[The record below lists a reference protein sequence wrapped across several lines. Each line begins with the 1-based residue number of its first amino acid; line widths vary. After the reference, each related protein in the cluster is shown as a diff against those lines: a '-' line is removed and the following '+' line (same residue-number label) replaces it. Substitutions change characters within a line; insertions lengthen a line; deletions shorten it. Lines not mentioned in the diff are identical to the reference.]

1 MITIFDIKFTSSEG
15 LRKALN
21 LWGSK
26 WCAKVD
32 IKDLLRMAFPECT
45 DAEIKANL
53 KYFTEHSFF
62 KQRPVVTKAIYENYC
77 AEFGCSLPFD
87 YNGFIYEDKKEVESN
102 SNNELLAK
110 KEEEKKNQ
118 QPKVEEEK
126 KNQQPKVEV
135 MNQQNDEY
143 NQIKKMLLNEIAL
156 IQDAKNYTNAD
167 GEVDLQKADM
177 LFKRAEAVNNIAGSL
192 NDMKKTEIEAKK
204 LQLDAVR
211 TALSHGY
218 EVKVNGNLLGVEIK

>member
-32 IKDLLRMAFPECT
+32 IKDLLRMAFPEL
-45 DAEIKANL
+45 DDSAIKKNL
-53 KYFTEHSFF
+53 IHFSENGIF
-62 KQRPVVTKAIYENYC
+62 KTKPVAPNSIYKNYKL
-77 AEFGCSLPFD
+77 EFGCSLPFD

-110 KEEEKKNQ
+110 KEE
-118 QPKVEEEK
+118 K

-156 IQDAKNYTNAD
+156 IQNSDNYTNAD

-204 LQLDAVR
+204 LQLDAVK

>member
-1 MITIFDIKFTSSEG
+1 
-15 LRKALN
+15 
-21 LWGSK
+21 
-26 WCAKVD
+26 
-32 IKDLLRMAFPECT
+32 MAFPSL
-45 DAEIKANL
+45 DANQIKKVL
-53 KYFTEHSFF
+53 LSFIDTGKF
-62 KQRPVVTKAIYENYC
+62 SIPPSPPKAIYENYC

-118 QPKVEEEK
+118 QPKVEIMDI
-126 KNQQPKVEV
+126 NT
-135 MNQQNDEY
+135 QQNDEY

>member
-1 MITIFDIKFTSSEG
+1 MITIFEIKFSSSEY

-21 LWGSK
+21 IWGCK
-26 WCAKVD
+26 WCEKAD
-32 IKDLLRMAFPECT
+32 IKDLLRMAFPEST
-45 DAEIKANL
+45 DTEIKKNL
-53 KYFTEHSFF
+53 MYFLDHGSFKTKPVGPNVIYKNY
-62 KQRPVVTKAIYENYC
+62 KQ
-77 AEFGCSLPFD
+77 EFGCTLPFD
-87 YNGFIYEDKKEVESN
+87 FNGHIY
-102 SNNELLAK
+102 
-110 KEEEKKNQ
+110 EEEKPEPKPVEIKHEEKP
-118 QPKVEEEK
+118 QPLKVET
-126 KNQQPKVEV
+126 

-218 EVKVNGNLLGVEIK
+218 EVKVNGNLLGVEIEHSR

>member
-32 IKDLLRMAFPECT
+32 IKDLLRMAFPEL
-45 DAEIKANL
+45 DDSAIKKNL
-53 KYFTEHSFF
+53 IHFSENGIF
-62 KQRPVVTKAIYENYC
+62 KTKPVAPNSIYKNYKL
-77 AEFGCSLPFD
+77 EFGCSLPFD

-110 KEEEKKNQ
+110 KEE
-118 QPKVEEEK
+118 K

-135 MNQQNDEY
+135 MDQQNDEY
-143 NQIKKMLLNEIAL
+143 NQIKKMLPNEIAL

-204 LQLDAVR
+204 LQLDAVK

-218 EVKVNGNLLGVEIK
+218 DVKVNGNLLGVEIK

>member
-1 MITIFDIKFTSSEG
+1 MITIFGIKFTSSEG

-32 IKDLLRMAFPECT
+32 IKDLLRMAFPEL
-45 DAEIKANL
+45 DDSDIKKNL
-53 KYFTEHSFF
+53 IHFSENGIF
-62 KQRPVVTKAIYENYC
+62 KSKPVGPNSIYKNYKL
-77 AEFGCSLPFD
+77 EFGCTLPFD
-87 YNGFIYEDKKEVESN
+87 FNGHIY
-102 SNNELLAK
+102 
-110 KEEEKKNQ
+110 EEEKTEPKPVEIKHEEKP
-118 QPKVEEEK
+118 QPLKVET
-126 KNQQPKVEV
+126 

-156 IQDAKNYTNAD
+156 IQDTKNYTNEN
-167 GEVDLQKADM
+167 GEVDLQKANM

-218 EVKVNGNLLGVEIK
+218 DVKVNGNLLGVEIK

>member
-32 IKDLLRMAFPECT
+32 IKDLLRMAFPEL
-45 DAEIKANL
+45 DDSAIKKNL
-53 KYFTEHSFF
+53 IHFSENGIF
-62 KQRPVVTKAIYENYC
+62 KTKPVTPNSIYTNYKL
-77 AEFGCSLPFD
+77 EFGCSLPFD

-118 QPKVEEEK
+118 QPKVE
-126 KNQQPKVEV
+126 V
-135 MNQQNDEY
+135 MNQQSDEY
-143 NQIKKMLLNEIAL
+143 TQIKKMLLNEIAL

-192 NDMKKTEIEAKK
+192 NDMKKTEIEVKK

>member
-15 LRKALN
+15 LRKTLN

-32 IKDLLRMAFPECT
+32 IKDLLRMAFPEL
-45 DAEIKANL
+45 DDSAIKKNL
-53 KYFTEHSFF
+53 IHFTENGIF
-62 KQRPVVTKAIYENYC
+62 KTKPVTPNSIYKNYKL
-77 AEFGCSLPFD
+77 EFGCSLPFD

-110 KEEEKKNQ
+110 KEE
-118 QPKVEEEK
+118 VEK

-204 LQLDAVR
+204 LQLDAVK

-218 EVKVNGNLLGVEIK
+218 DIKVNGNLLGVEIK

>member
-1 MITIFDIKFTSSEG
+1 MITIFDIKFTSSEE

-32 IKDLLRMAFPECT
+32 IKDLLRMAFPEL
-45 DAEIKANL
+45 DDSAIKKNL
-53 KYFTEHSFF
+53 IHFTENGIF
-62 KQRPVVTKAIYENYC
+62 KTKPVTPNSIYRNYKL
-77 AEFGCSLPFD
+77 EFGCSLPFD

-118 QPKVEEEK
+118 QPKVE
-126 KNQQPKVEV
+126 V
-135 MNQQNDEY
+135 MNQQNNEY

-204 LQLDAVR
+204 LQLDAVK

-218 EVKVNGNLLGVEIK
+218 DVKVNGNLLGVEIEHSR

>member
-1 MITIFDIKFTSSEG
+1 MITIFGIKFTSSEE
-15 LRKALN
+15 LRKDLN

-32 IKDLLRMAFPECT
+32 IKDLLRMAFPEST
-45 DAEIKANL
+45 DTEIKKNL
-53 KYFTEHSFF
+53 MYYLEHGRF
-62 KQRPVVTKAIYENYC
+62 KLAPVVPKAIYENYC

-87 YNGFIYEDKKEVESN
+87 FNGFIYEDKKEVESD

-118 QPKVEEEK
+118 QPKVEIMDIK
-126 KNQQPKVEV
+126 T
-135 MNQQNDEY
+135 QQNDEMAK
-143 NQIKKMLLNEIAL
+143 IKQMLLDEIAL

-177 LFKRAEAVNNIAGSL
+177 LFKRAETVNNIAGSL

-204 LQLDAVR
+204 LQLDAVK

-218 EVKVNGNLLGVEIK
+218 DVKVNGNLLGVEIK

>member
-1 MITIFDIKFTSSEG
+1 MITIFDIKFNSSEE

-32 IKDLLRMAFPECT
+32 IKDLLRMAFPEST
-45 DAEIKANL
+45 DTEIKKNL
-53 KYFTEHSFF
+53 MYYLEHG
-62 KQRPVVTKAIYENYC
+62 KLKLAPVVPKAIYENYC
-77 AEFGCSLPFD
+77 AEFGSSLPFD

-118 QPKVEEEK
+118 QSKVEIMDIK
-126 KNQQPKVEV
+126 T
-135 MNQQNDEY
+135 QQNDEMAK
-143 NQIKKMLLNEIAL
+143 IKQMLLDEIAI
-156 IQDAKNYTNAD
+156 IQDSKNYTSQD
-167 GEVDLQKADM
+167 GSIDTQKAEL
-177 LFKRAEAVNNIAGSL
+177 LFKRAETVNNIAGSL
-192 NDMKKTEIEAKK
+192 NDMRRTEIETKK

-218 EVKVNGNLLGVEIK
+218 DVKVNGNLLGVEIK

>member
-32 IKDLLRMAFPECT
+32 IKDLLRMAFPEL
-45 DAEIKANL
+45 DDSAIKKNL
-53 KYFTEHSFF
+53 IHFSENGIF
-62 KQRPVVTKAIYENYC
+62 KTKPVAPNSIYKNYKL
-77 AEFGCSLPFD
+77 EFGCSLPFD

-118 QPKVEEEK
+118 QPKVE
-126 KNQQPKVEV
+126 V

-156 IQDAKNYTNAD
+156 IQDTKNYTNEN
-167 GEVDLQKADM
+167 GEVDVQKADM

-192 NDMKKTEIEAKK
+192 NEMRRTEIETKK

-218 EVKVNGNLLGVEIK
+218 DVKVNGNLLGVEIK

>member
-32 IKDLLRMAFPECT
+32 IKDLLRMAFPEL
-45 DAEIKANL
+45 DDSAIKKNL
-53 KYFTEHSFF
+53 IHFSENGIF
-62 KQRPVVTKAIYENYC
+62 KTKPVSPNSIYKNYKL
-77 AEFGCSLPFD
+77 EFGCSLPFD

-118 QPKVEEEK
+118 QPKVEIMDI
-126 KNQQPKVEV
+126 NT
-135 MNQQNDEY
+135 QQNDEY

-156 IQDAKNYTNAD
+156 IQDDKNYTNED

-218 EVKVNGNLLGVEIK
+218 DVKVNGNLLGVEIK

>member
-1 MITIFDIKFTSSEG
+1 MITIFGIKFTSSEE

-32 IKDLLRMAFPECT
+32 IKDLLRMAFPEL
-45 DAEIKANL
+45 DDSAIKKNL
-53 KYFTEHSFF
+53 IHFTENGIF
-62 KQRPVVTKAIYENYC
+62 KTKPVAPNSIYKNYKL
-77 AEFGCSLPFD
+77 EFGCTLPFD
-87 YNGFIYEDKKEVESN
+87 FNGHIY
-102 SNNELLAK
+102 
-110 KEEEKKNQ
+110 EEEKTEPKPVEIKHEEKP
-118 QPKVEEEK
+118 QPLKVET
-126 KNQQPKVEV
+126 

-156 IQDAKNYTNAD
+156 IQDTKNYTNEN
-167 GEVDLQKADM
+167 GEVDLQKANM

-218 EVKVNGNLLGVEIK
+218 EVKVNGNLLGVEIEHSR

>member
-32 IKDLLRMAFPECT
+32 IKDLLRMAFPEL
-45 DAEIKANL
+45 DDSAIKKNL
-53 KYFTEHSFF
+53 IHFSENGIF
-62 KQRPVVTKAIYENYC
+62 KTKPVTPNSIYKNYKL
-77 AEFGCSLPFD
+77 EFGCSLPFD

-118 QPKVEEEK
+118 R
-126 KNQQPKVEV
+126 PKVEV

-204 LQLDAVR
+204 LQLDAVK

-218 EVKVNGNLLGVEIK
+218 DVKVNGNLLGVEIK